1 MTIKIG
7 DRLPDAKLSESFD
20 FDPTGCPMPPR
31 DVSVAEAAKGKKIVI
46 FGLPGAYTPTCSAKH
61 VPSYVANLD
70 KLKAKGVNEVWCV
83 AVNDGFVMNAWGR
96 DEKASGKIRMLG
108 DGSAD
113 LTKKLGLELDLSARG
128 MGLADAALL
137 DAGRRRR
144 GEAAQRRGP
153 GQVRGLGRR
162 DHARPA
168 RLSFDRPVFAA
179 GSRAAI
185 PLLFGVAPFGLITG
199 VAMVASGIPP
209 LAAVAMSL
217 AVFAGASM
225 LAATQLLTG
234 GAPLALALL
243 AVLFVN
249 LRFMMYSASLR
260 QHFAGLPLRWRLL
273 VAGLVADNPYG
284 VCIARF
290 TEHPE
295 MRGKLWY
302 FLGVA
307 LPVWLAWQLAVL
319 AGAVL
324 GAGLPAA
331 WQLDFAAPLAF
342 IAMSVPLLRD
352 RGTIAAA
359 LAAGTTVV
367 LAHALP
373 LRLGLL
379 LAALAGIAAGLAF
392 ERRTA

>member
-1 MTIKIG
+1 
-7 DRLPDAKLSESFD
+7 
-20 FDPTGCPMPPR
+20 MP
-31 DVSVAEAAKGKKIVI
+31 
-46 FGLPGAYTPTCSAKH
+46 
-61 VPSYVANLD
+61 
-70 KLKAKGVNEVWCV
+70 
-83 AVNDGFVMNAWGR
+83 
-96 DEKASGKIRMLG
+96 
-108 DGSAD
+108 
-113 LTKKLGLELDLSARG
+113 
-128 MGLADAALL
+128 
-137 DAGRRRR
+137 
-144 GEAAQRRGP
+144 
-153 GQVRGLGRR
+153 
-162 DHARPA
+162 
-168 RLSFDRPVFAA
+168 FDRPVFAA

-209 LAAVAMSL
+209 FAAVAMSL

-234 GAPLALALL
+234 GAPLALVVLT
-243 AVLFVN
+243 VLFVN
-249 LRFMMYSASLR
+249 LRFMMYSASMR
-260 QHFAGLPLRWRLL
+260 QHVAGLPLRWRLL
-273 VAGLVADNPYG
+273 VANLVADNSYAL
-284 VCIARF
+284 CIARF
-290 TEHPE
+290 TEHPA

-307 LPVWLAWQLAVL
+307 IPVWLAWQLAVL
-319 AGAVL
+319 AGALL

-352 RGTIAAA
+352 RGMIAAA
-359 LAAGTTVV
+359 LAAGITVV

-379 LAALAGIAAGLAF
+379 LAALAGIAAGLVF